1 MLSFY
6 RGARSA
12 GWPMDEFPTPASV
25 FGAGLLGMIL
35 LAIGVALD
43 GGAFAEAAEV
53 PALMAAWAVAVV
65 LIDRWVVRRH

>member
-1 MLSFY
+1 
-6 RGARSA
+6 
-12 GWPMDEFPTPASV
+12 MDEFPTPASV

>member
-1 MLSFY
+1 
-6 RGARSA
+6 
-12 GWPMDEFPTPASV
+12 MDNFPTPTSV

-43 GGAFAEAAEV
+43 GGALAEAAAV

-65 LIDRWVVRRH
+65 LIDGCQTALS